1 MNSAYVLLTTNLGT
15 EEEVMEEL
23 RSIPDVKEIFAVY
36 GSYDIIAIINSETTQ
51 QIKELILTRLRRI
64 NNVKS
69 TLTMHV
75 VDKVSAAN

>member
-1 MNSAYVLLTTNLGT
+1 LGT

-69 TLTMHV
+69 TLTMHL
-75 VDKVSAAN
+75 VDKVPAAN